1 MKFTQEKALLHLTGK
16 SSLDD
21 LKMES
26 IEKLVSEYPF
36 FSPGQYLFSAKLRK
50 EDHPLAAAQA
60 VKTAL
65 YFSNP
70 NWLQFQLDS
79 INETRID
86 EAPKLE
92 MDTAL
97 LRSIY
102 QKDKAW
108 DEMISPSTVEESLIL
123 PNEINSNEDYTAP
136 TEVPGEIPIED
147 INGVNSIE
155 TQWRSFEPTIEQPVE
170 PIIEPIVDDIITPPI
185 SPILSHEITIPTI
198 ETVRR
203 LMRGIDGNNEAII
216 VPLPTEEIIA
226 PVSAFEPFSETIAE
240 EIPTILDKVDE
251 SSAFMPIFSAI
262 ASSELPPAQ
271 EYSEQPENDSEM
283 PDQAKSDARIAS
295 ILSAQL
301 AEFKKP
307 INQKAQLEIEAQQE
321 KLHTIDYFA
330 SQGIQIDLS
339 KIPQDK
345 LTTKLRKFTDWLKD
359 MKNHHP
365 NPTDLG
371 TSPESEKKVAETALV
386 SNESKEILT
395 ETMAE
400 VLVKQ
405 GQIDKAIQLFIK
417 LSFSNPEKSAYFA
430 AKIQQ
435 LKGI

>member
-16 SSLDD
+16 STLDD

-36 FSPGQYLFSAKLRK
+36 FSPGQYLFSAKLKK
-50 EDHPLAAAQA
+50 EDHPLASAQA
-60 VKTAL
+60 IKTAL
-65 YFSNP
+65 FFSNP

-97 LRSIY
+97 LRSIH

-108 DEMISPSTVEESLIL
+108 DEMINPSPIEEPKID
-123 PNEINSNEDYTAP
+123 SNEVFPEDPYEAQINHIEQQKEPIP
-136 TEVPGEIPIED
+136 TENYWQPAEISTPEPEQESIPAPI
-147 INGVNSIE
+147 
-155 TQWRSFEPTIEQPVE
+155 PTS
-170 PIIEPIVDDIITPPI
+170 D
-185 SPILSHEITIPTI
+185 ITIPTI

-203 LMRGIDGNNEAII
+203 LMRGIDGNNNEIEKNLDI
-216 VPLPTEEIIA
+216 VEPIA
-226 PVSAFEPFSETIAE
+226 VSTPIETIPE
-240 EIPTILDKVDE
+240 NVIEPSSTSE
-251 SSAFMPIFSAI
+251 SIEFMPVFSAI
-262 ASSELPPAQ
+262 AAAELQPEQ
-271 EYSEQPENDSEM
+271 DFSEQTENNHPL
-283 PDQAKSDARIAS
+283 PDQAKSDAKIAS

-307 INQKAQLEIEAQQE
+307 IEKETQLEIETQQE

-371 TSPESEKKVAETALV
+371 TSPELEKKVAETALV

>member
-16 SSLDD
+16 STLDD

-36 FSPGQYLFSAKLRK
+36 FSPGQYLFSAKLKK
-50 EDHPLAAAQA
+50 EDHPLASAQA
-60 VKTAL
+60 IKTAL
-65 YFSNP
+65 FFSNP

-97 LRSIY
+97 LRSIH

-108 DEMISPSTVEESLIL
+108 DEMINPSPIEESSNT
-123 PNEINSNEDYTAP
+123 PDEVFPEDPAEAQINHIEQEKEPLP
-136 TEVPGEIPIED
+136 TENYWQPAEISSAAPEQEHIPAPI
-147 INGVNSIE
+147 
-155 TQWRSFEPTIEQPVE
+155 PTS
-170 PIIEPIVDDIITPPI
+170 D
-185 SPILSHEITIPTI
+185 ITIPTI

-203 LMRGIDGNNEAII
+203 LMRGIDGN
-216 VPLPTEEIIA
+216 TEEQI
-226 PVSAFEPFSETIAE
+226 PVSSPLETTPEKEVELAPI
-240 EIPTILDKVDE
+240 TE
-251 SSAFMPIFSAI
+251 SVEFMPVFSAI
-262 ASSELPPAQ
+262 ASAELQPEQ
-271 EYSEQPENDSEM
+271 DFSEQPENNHEL
-283 PDQAKSDARIAS
+283 PDQAKSDAKIAS

-307 INQKAQLEIEAQQE
+307 IEQETQLEIETQQE

-371 TSPESEKKVAETALV
+371 TSPELEKKVAETALV

>member
-1 MKFTQEKALLHLTGK
+1 MRFTQEKALLHLTGK

-21 LKMES
+21 LRMES

-60 VKTAL
+60 IKTAL
-65 YFSNP
+65 FFSNP
-70 NWLQFQLDS
+70 YWLQFQLDS

-97 LRSIY
+97 LRSIH

-108 DEMISPSTVEESLIL
+108 DEMINPSPIKENIIA
-123 PNEINSNEDYTAP
+123 PNEVFPEDP
-136 TEVPGEIPIED
+136 
-147 INGVNSIE
+147 S
-155 TQWRSFEPTIEQPVE
+155 E
-170 PIIEPIVDDIITPPI
+170 PIPTPIPT
-185 SPILSHEITIPTI
+185 SEITIPTI

-203 LMRGIDGNNEAII
+203 LMRGIDGNNNKIEKT
-216 VPLPTEEIIA
+216 LDTEEPMAASTPIETISEKII
-226 PVSAFEPFSETIAE
+226 EPTNSIPNTVVETSSETVE
-240 EIPTILDKVDE
+240 FLPV
-251 SSAFMPIFSAI
+251 FSAI
-262 ASSELPPAQ
+262 AAAELQPEQ
-271 EYSEQPENDSEM
+271 DFSEQPENDKPL
-283 PDQAKSDARIAS
+283 PDQAKSDAKIAS

-307 INQKAQLEIEAQQE
+307 IDQEAQLEIESQQE

-371 TSPESEKKVAETALV
+371 TSPELEKKVAETALV

>member
-1 MKFTQEKALLHLTGK
+1 MRFTQEKALLHLTGK
-16 SSLDD
+16 SAIVD
-21 LKMES
+21 LKMET
-26 IEKLVSEYPF
+26 IEKLVNEYPY
-36 FSPGQYLFSAKLRK
+36 FSPGQYLFSAKLRN

-65 YFSNP
+65 FFPNP
-70 NWLQFQLDS
+70 HWLQFQLDS
-79 INETRID
+79 INEVAID
-86 EAPKLE
+86 EAPRQE
-92 MDTAL
+92 MDTAIL
-97 LRSIY
+97 KSIY
-102 QKDKAW
+102 QKDKEW
-108 DEMISPSTVEESLIL
+108 DEVINPINTIEPTPHEEPELEVALKPEIQL
-123 PNEINSNEDYTAP
+123 EPVAVVYPIEPPEINQTA
-136 TEVPGEIPIED
+136 
-147 INGVNSIE
+147 
-155 TQWRSFEPTIEQPVE
+155 
-170 PIIEPIVDDIITPPI
+170 
-185 SPILSHEITIPTI
+185 ITIPTI
-198 ETVRR
+198 ESVRE
-203 LMRGIDGNNEAII
+203 MMKGIDSGSPTPII
-216 VPLPTEEIIA
+216 E
-226 PVSAFEPFSETIAE
+226 AE
-240 EIPTILDKVDE
+240 E
-251 SSAFMPIFSAI
+251 SAAFFPVFSAI
-262 ASSELPPAQ
+262 ASSELHPEQ
-271 EYSEQPENDSEM
+271 EYSEQPETTTILA
-283 PDQAKSDARIAS
+283 DQEKSDAKIAS
-295 ILSAQL
+295 ILSSQF

-307 INQKAQLEIEAQQE
+307 LEQDKLLEIENSQE

-371 TSPESEKKVAETALV
+371 TSPESEKKAAETALI

>member
-16 SSLDD
+16 SALDD

-26 IEKLVSEYPF
+26 IEKLVNEYPF
-36 FSPGQYLFSAKLRK
+36 FSPGQYLFSAKLKK
-50 EDHPLAAAQA
+50 EDHPLASAQA
-60 VKTAL
+60 IKTAL
-65 YFSNP
+65 FFSNP

-97 LRSIY
+97 LRSIH

-108 DEMISPSTVEESLIL
+108 DEMINPAPLEESNNAT
-123 PNEINSNEDYTAP
+123 NEVFPEDPA
-136 TEVPGEIPIED
+136 E
-147 INGVNSIE
+147 SE
-155 TQWRSFEPTIEQPVE
+155 TNHLEQEKE
-170 PIIEPIVDDIITPPI
+170 PISTETYWQPAEISPAPDQEPIPAPI
-185 SPILSHEITIPTI
+185 PTSDITIPTI

-203 LMRGIDGNNEAII
+203 LMRGIDGNNNE
-216 VPLPTEEIIA
+216 TEISAPIEEPIA
-226 PVSAFEPFSETIAE
+226 DSTPIEPVSEKLVEPAPTSESVE
-240 EIPTILDKVDE
+240 
-251 SSAFMPIFSAI
+251 FMPVFSAI
-262 ASSELPPAQ
+262 AAAELQPEQ
-271 EYSEQPENDSEM
+271 DFSEQPENNHAL
-283 PDQAKSDARIAS
+283 PDQAKSDAKIAS

-307 INQKAQLEIEAQQE
+307 IEQETQLELETKQE

-371 TSPESEKKVAETALV
+371 TSPELEKKVAETALV